1 MIFLFAIFRFTIS
14 YSSFAYCTL
23 IFCVFLSNVFV
34 NILYLLF
41 HFICIFCTLDAMP
54 FGSFKIS
61 GKLSFSFLNSSL
73 KTDESEYYELILC
86 FSYFDFCNEFYALS
100 NPNTDRSCTERFM
113 EKPLR
118 DLTSL
123 LPIEMKS
130 GLNSLETGV
139 GLYPL

>member
-1 MIFLFAIFRFTIS
+1 ML
-14 YSSFAYCTL
+14 
-23 IFCVFLSNVFV
+23 
-34 NILYLLF
+34 
-41 HFICIFCTLDAMP
+41 

-61 GKLSFSFLNSSL
+61 GKLSFAFLNSTL
-73 KTDESEYYELILC
+73 KADESEYCELILC
-86 FSYFDFCNEFYALS
+86 LSSFNFCYEFRVLS
-100 NPNTDRSCTERFM
+100 KPIMDRSCTERLM

-123 LPIEMKS
+123 LPIEIKS